1 LPSGFFII
9 STTFECITI
18 GHFTGLIVNGNK
30 IMTEIKLLKE
40 GRWEVIVNGKNIDFL
55 ALILNNKFDLK
66 RKSVDLICDTVQK
79 LKYCDGVPDDNY
91 EVDITILRENVSKAG
106 NENSHWVRYKA
117 INCKHVL
124 LFAAYSNTC
133 TMCNRIIC
141 ANRKKKP
148 SNDDAIEINNNT
160 VVLEETDHNDM
171 AEILNK
177 VFPNCGV
184 KISTFLKSKKMLFSR
199 SSMI

>member
-1 LPSGFFII
+1 
-9 STTFECITI
+9 
-18 GHFTGLIVNGNK
+18 
-30 IMTEIKLLKE
+30 LKE

-55 ALILNNKFDLK
+55 ALNLDNKFDLK

-91 EVDITILRENVSKAG
+91 EVDITIFRENVSKAG

-117 INCKHVL
+117 TNCKHVL
-124 LFAAYSNTC
+124 LFTAYSNTC

-141 ANRKKKP
+141 ANRKKT
-148 SNDDAIEINNNT
+148 SNDDAIEIKNNT

-171 AEILNK
+171 TEILNK

-184 KISTFLKSKKMLFSR
+184 KISTFLKSQKMALDRHPNGRRWDRGIIRMCLSL
-199 SSMI
+199 